1 MFLSVKRILKRI
13 RMYIIPITVLLAVCA
28 SIISFAIFSESDSNE
43 VSTDMIEVSE
53 PTREIIAAM
62 QVTEEGTEELAVFPT
77 TTLLT
82 TTLPAT
88 TKPETTTELEPDI
101 PTTKPQTTQPPT
113 TEIPEIEYE
122 EEVEEEEE
130 DQDQDYYSGSG
141 GTYLGYYT
149 LTAYCPCS
157 SCSGPWGRQTSYGYT
172 CTSGRTVACN
182 SIAPGTW
189 IYIEG
194 YGKFRVEDT
203 GGGLGSGTIDIF
215 FDEHWQTEE
224 FGLRSAAV
232 YLLD

>member
-1 MFLSVKRILKRI
+1 MVFSVKKMVKRM
-13 RMYIIPITVLLAVCA
+13 RMYLIPIIAILAVCA
-28 SIISFAIFSESDSNE
+28 SIISFAIFSESNSNE
-43 VSTDMIEVSE
+43 VSTDMIEISE

-62 QVTEEGTEELAVFPT
+62 QVTEEGTEESTVLPL

-88 TKPETTTELEPDI
+88 TKPEATAEPDI

-113 TEIPEIEYE
+113 TAIPEIEYE
-122 EEVEEEEE
+122 EEEEVEE
-130 DQDQDYYSGSG
+130 DDQDYYSGSG

-149 LTAYCPCS
+149 LTAYCPCY
-157 SCSGPWGRQTSYGYT
+157 SCSEGYGRSTAYGYT
-172 CTSGRTVACN
+172 CTAGRTVACN
-182 SIAPGTW
+182 SIAAGTW

-194 YGKFRVEDT
+194 YGTYRVEDT
-203 GGGLGSGTIDIF
+203 GGALGSSTIDIF
-215 FDEHWQTEE
+215 FDEHWQCEQ